1 MEIDGHAENVDQK
14 DKDEAH
20 KQQRINEGH
29 NAGSLDQPRK
39 RKSKS
44 NKEQTSNN
52 SKNYQTQAP
61 NNNRKTT
68 PSAERQTVLTQ
79 SGPSSG

>member
-1 MEIDGHAENVDQK
+1 MKIDGHAENVDQK

-39 RKSKS
+39 RRSKS

-52 SKNYQTQAP
+52 SK
-61 NNNRKTT
+61 KL
-68 PSAERQTVLTQ
+68 SD
-79 SGPSSG
+79 SGPQ